1 MPEQAFS
8 QDLFC
13 LQQAQIP
20 GPVAQAWQVSIPL
33 TSSDF
38 ASDCGT
44 YARFW
49 QGCSDLLAS
58 LPDKPQRSSAQELAA
73 QHINQ
78 VARQTRMRFLD
89 AHVTTVYE
97 RLTGGGS
104 RHVRVERLVHEA
116 ALLVPGLTPNPV
128 QLNAEA
134 QRMQRDKEG
143 HEIDQGIFISKV
155 LAQPS
160 AGMHL
165 CHAMLLPRPES
176 IEQLAHFEKSD
187 YLDLGA
193 AEVFRRGRACHV
205 VQKNPR
211 HLNAEDNSTL
221 DAAETAVDLAILE
234 PQSQFCVLRGDVVQG
249 GKYDGKRMLGSG
261 INLTHLYHGKIP
273 FVWYLQR
280 DLGIVNKI
288 FRGLASHDQLPDDV
302 NGQTREK
309 PWMAVVEQFA
319 IGGHCQYLL
328 TMDYVLAE
336 RGAFLSLPAR
346 KEGII
351 PGAANMRLPR
361 FIGNRL
367 ARQAIMLERRLDC
380 DTPEGRL
387 ICDEIVDP
395 VEMEQAIER
404 VVDNFT
410 GSGLVSA
417 AANRRALRV
426 VQEPLDLFRRYFAAY
441 ALDQAYCHFSP
452 ALVFNLERHWNAK
465 NRKL

>member
-1 MPEQAFS
+1 MPEQAFD
-8 QDLFC
+8 QDLSS
-13 LQQAQIP
+13 LQQASIP
-20 GPVAQAWQVSIPL
+20 DSVAQAWSAAIPL
-33 TSSDF
+33 RTGDF
-38 ASDCGT
+38 ASDSGPYT
-44 YARFW
+44 QFW
-49 QGCSDLLAS
+49 QVCADLLAG
-58 LPDKPQRSSAQELAA
+58 LPDKPLRSASQDQAA

-78 VARQTRMRFLD
+78 TARQARIRFLD
-89 AHVTTVYE
+89 AHLTTVYD
-97 RLTGGGS
+97 RLTGSGS

-116 ALLVPGLTPNPV
+116 ALLVPGLTPNPA
-128 QLNAEA
+128 QLEAEA
-134 QRMQRDKEG
+134 RRMQRDKEG
-143 HEIDQGIFISKV
+143 HEIDHGIFISKV
-155 LAQPS
+155 LANPR
-160 AGMHL
+160 AGTHL

-176 IEQLAHFEKSD
+176 LEQLGQFEKSA

-205 VQKNPR
+205 IQKNPR

-221 DAAETAVDLAILE
+221 DAAETAVDLAILD
-234 PQSQFCVLRGDVVQG
+234 PQSQFGVLRGDVVQG
-249 GKYDGKRMLGSG
+249 GKYDGKRILGSG

-280 DLGIVNKI
+280 DLGIVNKV
-288 FRGLASHDQLPDDV
+288 FRGLAQSDQLPDDV
-302 NGQTREK
+302 IGQTREK

-361 FIGNRL
+361 FIGDRL
-367 ARQAIMLERRLDC
+367 ARQAIMLERRLAC
-380 DTPEGRL
+380 DSPEGRL

-395 VEMEQAIER
+395 AEMEQAIER

-417 AANRRALRV
+417 AANRRAFRV
-426 VQEPLDLFRRYFAAY
+426 VQEPLDLFRRYFAVY

-452 ALVFNLERHWNAK
+452 ALVANLEWHWDAK
-465 NRKL
+465 NRNL